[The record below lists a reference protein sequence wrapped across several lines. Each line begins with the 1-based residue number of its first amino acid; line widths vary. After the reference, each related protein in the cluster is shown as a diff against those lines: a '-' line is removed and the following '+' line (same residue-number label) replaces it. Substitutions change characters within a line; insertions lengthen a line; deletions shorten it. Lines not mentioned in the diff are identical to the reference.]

1 MPEKMRSYL
10 MCPMIEL
17 KNVST
22 VYEGAKVPSIKNITL
37 VIQPGEFVTIVGPTG
52 AGKTTLLETVNGL
65 LPSEGVI
72 TVDDMSLR
80 TDGTRIR
87 KRIGYVPQEFICDS
101 LTPFIVE
108 DVVMMGRYGK
118 IGLLKSPTRKD
129 RNIVQEVMSFLSVD
143 VLRRTPVGKLS
154 GGQLQKVMIARALAT
169 EPEILLLDEP
179 FSNLDMKSRSELT
192 EKLTALNKNGL
203 TILMVIH
210 DRGSIP
216 SACKRIITLEQ
227 GEIVSDKQFTVVS

>member
-1 MPEKMRSYL
+1 
-10 MCPMIEL
+10 MCPLIEL
-17 KNVST
+17 KTVST

-37 VIQPGEFVTIVGPTG
+37 RIQPGEFITIVGPNG
-52 AGKTTLLETVNGL
+52 AGKTTLLETINGL

-72 TVDDMSLR
+72 TVGDMNLK

-118 IGLLKSPTRKD
+118 IGLFKSPTRKD
-129 RNIVQEVMSFLSVD
+129 RYIVQEAMLFLSVD

-154 GGQLQKVMIARALAT
+154 GGQLQKVMIARALAS
-169 EPEILLLDEP
+169 EPEMLLLDEP
-179 FSNLDMKSRSELT
+179 FSNLDMKSRSELA
-192 EKLTALNKNGL
+192 EKLTTLNENGL

-210 DRGSIP
+210 DRSSIP
-216 SACKRIITLEQ
+216 PACRRIITMEQ
-227 GEIVSDKQFTVVS
+227 GKIVSDKHFKVMP